1 MAFPNAT
8 SPQTL
13 EVYTLPQIAA
23 ESFLNFTKR
32 DDPAA
37 PPTGSRVFVIDPDWL
52 SKGNGHSSRM
62 TDVAETPI
70 RSNGSRFAVRCT
82 LG

>member
-1 MAFPNAT
+1 MAIPSAN

-13 EVYTLPQIAA
+13 EVYTLLKIAA

-37 PPTGSRVFVIDPDWL
+37 PPTGSRDFVIDPDWL
-52 SKGNGHSSRM
+52 SDGNGHSSRM
-62 TDVAETPI
+62 TDVAETFI
-70 RSNGSRFAVRCT
+70 RSNGSRFAVSCIF
-82 LG
+82 G